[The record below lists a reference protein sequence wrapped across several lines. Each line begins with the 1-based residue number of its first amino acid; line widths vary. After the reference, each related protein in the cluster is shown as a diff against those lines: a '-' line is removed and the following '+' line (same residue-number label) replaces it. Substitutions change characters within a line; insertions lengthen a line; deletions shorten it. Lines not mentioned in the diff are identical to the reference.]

1 MVSAP
6 DSEVPELLEWFPDPV
21 VRYEPSADGRIV
33 CWANPE
39 AQELFGSRADVGR
52 PLGDVLDLVEG
63 APAEWPEV
71 DPEGRFTI
79 ITGGD
84 ERERTVLLRWVG
96 ADGGTPDEGG
106 YLVLTDLTDHVGD
119 REYGGE
125 ERAETGGEGKTAGHE
140 DPAGNPASP
149 TMEEIFSVL
158 SHDLRN
164 PLEVAEIRLEAA
176 RETGDDVHFE
186 KAELALD
193 RIEGLIR
200 DVRTVVRGRTIVDS
214 TAPVALDELARD
226 AWSTVQ
232 TDDATL
238 EVDTT
243 ARIEADE
250 ARLRQVLEN
259 AFRNSVEHAGSDVTV
274 RVCLLEDDSGFAVVD
289 DGPGI
294 AAARREAVFEP
305 GVSSRDGGTGIGLTI
320 VHRIAEAHGWDVEIA
335 TPDGGGTRLEFRG
348 VTIHA

>member
-200 DVRTVVRGRTIVDS
+200 DVRTVVRAAPSSTRPRRSRWTSSHATPGRRS
-214 TAPVALDELARD
+214 RP
-226 AWSTVQ
+226 
-232 TDDATL
+232 
-238 EVDTT
+238 TT
-243 ARIEADE
+243 PPWRWT
-250 ARLRQVLEN
+250 RRHGS
-259 AFRNSVEHAGSDVTV
+259 RPTRRGSDRCWRTP
-274 RVCLLEDDSGFAVVD
+274 SGTA
-289 DGPGI
+289 
-294 AAARREAVFEP
+294 
-305 GVSSRDGGTGIGLTI
+305 SN
-320 VHRIAEAHGWDVEIA
+320 
-335 TPDGGGTRLEFRG
+335 TPDRT
-348 VTIHA
+348 